1 MLRGSSTEF
10 EARGRVLRLRQ
21 FLRADVGPRV
31 LNAVLEALE
40 VNTRV
45 EALYIQN
52 FEQGML
58 DEQLDRLVR
67 LLRRGRIWALNVGEN
82 YGTSREVGG

>member
-1 MLRGSSTEF
+1 V
-10 EARGRVLRLRQ
+10 RVWL
-21 FLRADVGPRV
+21 
-31 LNAVLEALE
+31 
-40 VNTRV
+40 
-45 EALYIQN
+45 
-52 FEQGML
+52 QGML